1 MGKGQPSKKKGVNPK
16 FDRTPRK
23 LTDPISFDDTNFKW
37 RVHNNYIDY
46 DHEEWGWGKVTI
58 QEFFKELLNRLQDYE
73 TMTWNE
79 VLRRDS
85 CHDMEA
91 SKLSPAAQRRLLQ
104 ILPDIDTL
112 HQLDMKQPCRLWGYR
127 DRQILYLIWHDPK
140 HTIYPV

>member
-1 MGKGQPSKKKGVNPK
+1 MAKRKRVKSSYQPSSTKAVYIVENVDGL
-16 FDRTPRK
+16 RH
-23 LTDPISFDDTNFKW
+23 LNFRW
-37 RVHNNYIDY
+37 RVDGRYIDY

-58 QEFFKELLNRLQDYE
+58 QEFFKELLNRLQDCE

-140 HTIYPV
+140 HTVYPV

>member
-1 MGKGQPSKKKGVNPK
+1 MSKRKRAKSNFRPK
-16 FDRTPRK
+16 PQKVPRIAENVDGLRQLK
-23 LTDPISFDDTNFKW
+23 FRW
-37 RVHNNYIDY
+37 RVDDRYIDY
-46 DHEEWGWGKVTI
+46 NHEEWGWGKVTI

-73 TMTWNE
+73 TMTWGE

-140 HTIYPV
+140 HTVYPV

>member
-1 MGKGQPSKKKGVNPK
+1 MSKRKRVKSTYQPSSKKAVRIAESVDGL
-16 FDRTPRK
+16 RQ
-23 LTDPISFDDTNFKW
+23 LNFKW
-37 RVHNNYIDY
+37 RVDDRYIDY

-73 TMTWNE
+73 TMTWDE

-91 SKLSPAAQRRLLQ
+91 SKLSPAAQQRLLQ

-127 DRQILYLIWHDPK
+127 DRQVLYLIWHDPK
-140 HTIYPV
+140 HTVYPV

>member
-1 MGKGQPSKKKGVNPK
+1 MSKRKRAKSDFQP
-16 FDRTPRK
+16 RQRK
-23 LTDPISFDDTNFKW
+23 AVRIAEDVDGLRSLNFKW
-37 RVHNNYIDY
+37 RADERYIDY
-46 DHEEWGWGKVTI
+46 DHREWGWKKVKI
-58 QEFFKELLNRLQDYE
+58 KEFFQKLLPRLQDYE
-73 TMTWNE
+73 TMTWDE

-140 HTIYPV
+140 HTVYPV